1 MERLTAAANETRN
14 LQPER
19 SKAMNRKNMSAF
31 VQRVCALVAMG
42 VLCATG
48 PAARAQ
54 EKPATAGTEKPAATT
69 DVERLLALPWAESWS
84 ERSNSEHSSPPLT
97 PRRRSPL

>member
-1 MERLTAAANETRN
+1 
-14 LQPER
+14 
-19 SKAMNRKNMSAF
+19 MNRKSMSAF

-54 EKPATAGTEKPAATT
+54 EKPATAGTEKSAATT
-69 DVERLLALPWAESWS
+69 DVDRLLALPWAESWS
-84 ERSNSEHSSPPLT
+84 ERSNSEHSSPLS
-97 PRRRSPL
+97 PRRRSPLCRLPVRRARKQIPSTNSF

>member
-1 MERLTAAANETRN
+1 
-14 LQPER
+14 
-19 SKAMNRKNMSAF
+19 MSAF
-31 VQRVCALVAMG
+31 VQMVCALVAMG

-54 EKPATAGTEKPAATT
+54 QKPATAGTEKSAATT

-84 ERSNSEHSSPPLT
+84 ERSNSEHSSPP
-97 PRRRSPL
+97 PHSPAPIPAVTVSGAAGTEENSFYKFLLMQCHPED

>member
-1 MERLTAAANETRN
+1 
-14 LQPER
+14 
-19 SKAMNRKNMSAF
+19 MNRKSMSAF

-54 EKPATAGTEKPAATT
+54 EKPATAGTEKSAATT
-69 DVERLLALPWAESWS
+69 DVDRLLALPWAESWS
-84 ERSNSEHSSPPLT
+84 ERSSSEHSSPPH
-97 PRRRSPL
+97 SPAPIPAVTVSGAAGEEANSYEVGQACV